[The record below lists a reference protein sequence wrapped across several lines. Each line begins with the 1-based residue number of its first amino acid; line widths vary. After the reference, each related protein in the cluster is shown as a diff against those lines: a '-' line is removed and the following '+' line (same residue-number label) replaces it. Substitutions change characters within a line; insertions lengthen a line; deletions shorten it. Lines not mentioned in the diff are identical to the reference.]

1 MPIPGGPAVRIA
13 KAAASC
19 AAMAALVLTTRV
31 ARAEGDD
38 VPPAKPAP
46 AVHPANAFEL
56 SLGAG
61 FAAQK
66 LYGVSMDGVGLEAL
80 IGGNVQN
87 ITIAADVEEI
97 GGSTEYGLKTNTFSI
112 GLLLEGDFDRFRVG
126 GGARLGLF
134 SVDRATMGS
143 NLDGSTVG
151 IFVRLSF
158 DVYQFNEGRG
168 AIYLAAKGSV
178 DSVGGSLVGGV
189 FGAGVRL

>member
-1 MPIPGGPAVRIA
+1 MPIPVRIA
-13 KAAASC
+13 KAASC
-19 AAMAALVLTTRV
+19 AAMAVLVLTTRP

-38 VPPAKPAP
+38 VPAAKPAP
-46 AVHPANAFEL
+46 TAHRPNAFGL

-66 LYGVSMDGVGLEAL
+66 LYGVSMDGAGLEAL
-80 IGGNVQN
+80 IGGNVGN

-97 GGSTEYGLKTNTFSI
+97 TGSTEYGLKTNTFTI
-112 GLLLEGDFDRFRVG
+112 GLLLEGDFDRFRIG
-126 GGARLGLF
+126 GGARLGML
-134 SVDRATMGS
+134 SVDRATTGS
-143 NLDGSTVG
+143 NLDGSTEG

-168 AIYLAAKGSV
+168 GIYLAAKGSV

-189 FGAGVRL
+189 LGAGVRF